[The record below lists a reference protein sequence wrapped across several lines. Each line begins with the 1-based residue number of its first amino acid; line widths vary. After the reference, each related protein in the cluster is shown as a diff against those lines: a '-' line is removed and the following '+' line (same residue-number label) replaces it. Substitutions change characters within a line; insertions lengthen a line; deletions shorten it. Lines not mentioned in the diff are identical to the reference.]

1 MECKGEYLDPQE
13 SGKLPRLRF
22 YFHEPLVLEYNRHAA
37 YALQPFTLPEDY
49 IPPYLNAGKTLLRGP
64 GITRHFMTQNP
75 NYKTR
80 FVESSIVPVVLAE
93 AYDNMFR
100 LMHGLTVKFD
110 KNIDIALEQ
119 AENLVAITTFYCCP
133 HLLRHPSLVRH
144 FLAFDRGL
152 FIEIMLNAPR
162 WLKLSLHLEAKSIFK
177 EAMIHMV
184 GKYRSTSWKS
194 FPLPKLSPAIWS
206 TIKAKH
212 DDILKLKTY
221 VDAKLVNNT
230 AVIYGPGSRK
240 NTSFQTWLVSD
251 IWHHW
256 VGYALNKTWN
266 ASSTAGTYA
275 VMYRLMDAGG
285 DAYLPAASL
294 YEDLQLREQDMFEEW
309 GLKEIEQEL
318 DAMKAFAQTVV
329 NRLCINRS
337 VLDVKE
343 FNIEHMTCCMVDDD
357 DIPWL
362 KRNRH
367 NAIIEQPAVGLPAP
381 GGLPPSLERTF
392 LEWALLEKG

>member
-1 MECKGEYLDPQE
+1 
-13 SGKLPRLRF
+13 
-22 YFHEPLVLEYNRHAA
+22 
-37 YALQPFTLPEDY
+37 
-49 IPPYLNAGKTLLRGP
+49 
-64 GITRHFMTQNP
+64 
-75 NYKTR
+75 
-80 FVESSIVPVVLAE
+80 
-93 AYDNMFR
+93 MFR
-100 LMHGLTVKFD
+100 LMHGLTVKLD
-110 KNIDIALEQ
+110 EKNIDIALEQ
-119 AENLVAITTFYCCP
+119 AENLVAITTFYRCP

-184 GKYRSTSWKS
+184 GKYRSTWWKS
-194 FPLPKLSPAIWS
+194 FPLPKLPAAIWS
-206 TIKAKH
+206 TIKDKH
-212 DDILKLKTY
+212 DEILKLKTN
-221 VDAKLVNNT
+221 VDEKLVNNT

-266 ASSTAGTYA
+266 VSSTAGTYA
-275 VMYRLMDAGG
+275 VMYRLMYAGG
-285 DAYLPAASL
+285 HAYLPATSL
-294 YEDLQLREQDMFEEW
+294 YEDLQRCEQDMFQDW
-309 GLKEIEQEL
+309 DLKEIEQAL

-329 NRLCINRS
+329 HCLCINRS

-367 NAIIEQPAVGLPAP
+367 NAIIEQSAVGLPASS
-381 GGLPPSLERTF
+381 GLPPSLQRKF